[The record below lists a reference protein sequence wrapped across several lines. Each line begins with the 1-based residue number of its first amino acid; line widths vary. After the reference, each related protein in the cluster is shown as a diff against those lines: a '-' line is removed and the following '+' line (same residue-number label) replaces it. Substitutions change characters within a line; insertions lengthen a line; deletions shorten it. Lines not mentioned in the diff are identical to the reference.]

1 MARIRSYRKNG
12 NVQHVFSLNFIKC
25 HVVKQFVFPFEL
37 HPPLINLLLTNR
49 LYIKRN
55 LSELPYVINRSSL
68 FYSVAFSAVSFI
80 FRSVLSFLLSSPLFN
95 FLLISLLR
103 CSFVLPS
110 VTISFLHFQKQNFYK
125 ASLASF

>member
-1 MARIRSYRKNG
+1 
-12 NVQHVFSLNFIKC
+12 
-25 HVVKQFVFPFEL
+25 
-37 HPPLINLLLTNR
+37 
-49 LYIKRN
+49 
-55 LSELPYVINRSSL
+55 
-68 FYSVAFSAVSFI
+68 
-80 FRSVLSFLLSSPLFN
+80 LSFLLSSPLFN